1 MSVPVFR
8 RSENKLQAYKSTIEM
23 TRYTMHMVENEKI
36 FPKKSRWNIGS
47 RITDNCLDSIIKI
60 RQANQI
66 QVKTIEQ
73 AKFRLKLQQDVL
85 LHFDALWSL
94 MTIALIKRSD
104 SVPRPPIAISR
115 FPWVFPRPASADI
128 RAAKL
133 TQEKSTLSSAVLKP
147 VLPLSPSALHCL
159 CKRNINVEKL
169 PRSGAAFL

>member
-23 TRYTMHMVENEKI
+23 TKYTMHMVENEKI

-60 RQANQI
+60 RQANKI

-94 MTIALIKRSD
+94 MTIAYETYSIPSEKIEYWSNLLLTAENQ
-104 SVPRPPIAISR
+104 V
-115 FPWVFPRPASADI
+115 
-128 RAAKL
+128 AAW
-133 TQEKSTLSSAVLKP
+133 
-147 VLPLSPSALHCL
+147 
-159 CKRNINVEKL
+159 RNHDRKCYKAEYN
-169 PRSGAAFL
+169 F